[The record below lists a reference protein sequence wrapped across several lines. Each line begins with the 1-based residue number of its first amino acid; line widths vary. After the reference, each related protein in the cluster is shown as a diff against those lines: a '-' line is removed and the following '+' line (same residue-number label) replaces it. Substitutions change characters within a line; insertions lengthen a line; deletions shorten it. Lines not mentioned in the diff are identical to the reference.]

1 MKYKPKLDVILKN
14 GTAACVLWALMAPWA
29 AAAPEQDTEVA
40 EKEFARGD
48 LVVSMSLWRRA
59 AEQGYAPAQSRLGD
73 ILDAAEEDEEAV
85 AWYRKAADQGY
96 AAGEYGLG
104 QMYAKGEGVKKDH
117 EQARIYIVRSAEQ
130 GYLFAAVLLMDSYRV
145 GALGFPVDAEKA
157 AAWEAKVVAI
167 SPVYKR
173 IPPEEVGAGKKKKKK
188 GGGQ

>member
-1 MKYKPKLDVILKN
+1 MKYKPKLGVILKN

-85 AWYRKAADQGY
+85 TWYRKAAEQKN

-104 QMYAKGEGVKKDH
+104 QMYAKGEGVTKDF
-117 EQARIYIVRSAEQ
+117 EQARIYILRAAEQ
-130 GYLFAAVLLMDSYRV
+130 GYLFAAVAMMEAYRV
-145 GALGFPVDAEKA
+145 GGMGLAKDAEKA
-157 AAWEAKVVAI
+157 AAWESKVVAI

-173 IPPEEVGAGKKKKKK
+173 IPAEATGKKKKR
-188 GGGQ
+188 GSTP